1 MEITCSFCTIIL
13 NEISE
18 VSYQQSIPLVFLKRY
33 CHDIF
38 QGKLILRDEERAT
51 AAEKEAEMAN
61 ERAATAEREATASDI
76 RAIEAEERAIAAE
89 ERAIAAEM
97 EAEIAR
103 KIAREAEET
112 ATSAEKEAKMAK
124 ERVREAEGMPSWTIQ
139 REEIDLTDQV
149 LGSGGWCVVKAAKF
163 RGLDVAAKLLHRTI
177 ISPYN
182 IELFKREM
190 NMAAMVHHPNL
201 LLFIG
206 ATVDREC
213 IILTELMPTSLR
225 TVIENGRLLSL
236 QVVPVAK
243 DICRALNYLHSM
255 KPVPIVH
262 RDVSSANVLLEPHAA
277 GNWRA
282 KLSDYGSANFLRQLS
297 TVAPGSSVYAA
308 PESLN
313 PSQQSPKMDTFSFGV
328 LVLEMMSRQFP
339 DAQRR
344 EPLLQSLTSRAP
356 DMVRLISECTINDFN
371 TRPTMMSVMYKLSSC
386 TY

>member
-1 MEITCSFCTIIL
+1 M
-13 NEISE
+13 
-18 VSYQQSIPLVFLKRY
+18 FLKRY

-89 ERAIAAEM
+89 M

-112 ATSAEKEAKMAK
+112 ATSAEKEARMVK
-124 ERVREAEGMPSWTIQ
+124 ERVREAEGMPSWTVQ

-149 LGSGGWCVVKAAKF
+149 LGSGGWCGVKAAKF

-182 IELFKREM
+182 IELFKREI

-243 DICRALNYLHSM
+243 DVCRALNSLHSM

-262 RDVSSANVLLEPHAA
+262 RDVSSANVLLEPLAA
-277 GNWRA
+277 ENWRA

-339 DAQRR
+339 DVQRS

-371 TRPTMMSVMYKLSSC
+371 THTPL
-386 TY
+386 